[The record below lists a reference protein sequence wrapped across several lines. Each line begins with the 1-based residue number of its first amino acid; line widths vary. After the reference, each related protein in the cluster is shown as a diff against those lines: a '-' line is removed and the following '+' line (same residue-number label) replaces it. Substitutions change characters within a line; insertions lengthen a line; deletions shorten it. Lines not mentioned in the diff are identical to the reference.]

1 MITSY
6 QDALDIIEGLSRFG
20 SRLGLERIK
29 GLLFELDN
37 PQDKIPVIHIGGT
50 NGKGSVS
57 RMLSSVLIK
66 AGYKVG
72 LYTSPHLHSV
82 RERIQINNE
91 LIDKDSFINTL
102 NYILPFIENL
112 TNRDS
117 EFYLTQFEI
126 LTAMAFLYFYKS
138 KVDVIVLEVGL
149 GGRLDATN
157 VVNNPLVSIIT
168 NVDWDHMDRLGNTL
182 SLIGREKAGII
193 KRGVPIVTGA
203 SGEGLDVIVDT
214 AKSLDAPIYILGRD
228 FFVNW
233 YVLSQVG
240 TEIGFRNE
248 KRQKE
253 FFSSLKGI
261 YQVDNMAISLMA
273 LELLRDRLNLS
284 DENIIDGFRDA
295 FWPGRIEIIS
305 KNPIILLDGA
315 HNKGGAEKLS
325 KSISILFDLKPT
337 LIVGMLK
344 DKDAYGIVG
353 SMIPYVKNSI
363 IVTAP
368 KTNRALEPTILGKVV
383 EELGGRPIIVP
394 DVKESVKIGLD
405 LEKDFICIM
414 GSLYTVAEARESLLG
429 EVEKD

>member
-6 QDALDIIEGLSRFG
+6 QDALDVIEGLSRFG
-20 SRLGLERIK
+20 SKLGLERIK
-29 GLLFELDN
+29 TLLSELDN

-57 RMLSSVLIK
+57 RMISSVLIR

-82 RERIQINNE
+82 RERIQINNN
-91 LIDKDSFINTL
+91 LIGKESFVNIL
-102 NYILPFIENL
+102 NEVLPIIEDL
-112 TNRDS
+112 TDRYSD
-117 EFYLTQFEI
+117 FYLTQFEI
-126 LTAMAFLYFYKS
+126 LTAMAFLYFYRS
-138 KVDVIVLEVGL
+138 KVDVVVLEVGL

-157 VVNNPLVSIIT
+157 VVDNPLVSIIT

-193 KRGVPIVTGA
+193 KRWVPVVTGA
-203 SGEGLDVIVDT
+203 SGEGLDVILDT

-228 FFVNW
+228 FFVDW

-240 TEIGFRNE
+240 TEIGFRS
-248 KRQKE
+248 KKSQKE
-253 FFSSLKGI
+253 FFSSLRGI
-261 YQVDNMAISLMA
+261 YQVDNMAVSLMA
-273 LELLRDRLNLS
+273 LEILRDRLS
-284 DENIIDGFRDA
+284 ISEENVIDGLRDA

-305 KNPIILLDGA
+305 KNPTILLDGA
-315 HNKGGAEKLS
+315 HNRGGAEKLS
-325 KSISILFDLKPT
+325 KSISLLFDLKPT

-344 DKDAYGIVG
+344 DKDAYGIIS
-353 SMIPYVKNSI
+353 SMIPYVKDSI
-363 IVTAP
+363 IVTSP
-368 KTNRALEPTILGKVV
+368 KTNRALDPAILGRVV

-394 DVKESVKIGLD
+394 DVKEAIRVGLD
-405 LEKDFICIM
+405 LEKEFICVM
-414 GSLYTVAEARESLLG
+414 GSLYTVAEARESLLN

>member
-29 GLLFELDN
+29 KLLLELDN
-37 PQDKIPVIHIGGT
+37 PQDKIPIIHIGGT

-57 RMLSSVLIK
+57 RMISSVFIK
-66 AGYKVG
+66 SGYRVG

-82 RERIQINNE
+82 RERIQIDNE
-91 LIDKDSFINTL
+91 LIDKDSFVKIL
-102 NYILPFIENL
+102 NDILPFIEDL
-112 TNRDS
+112 TNKDS
-117 EFYLTQFEI
+117 DFYLTQFEI

-138 KVDVIVLEVGL
+138 RVDVIVLEVGL

-193 KRGVPIVTGA
+193 KEGVPVVTGA
-203 SGEGLDVIVDT
+203 SGEGLDIIVDT
-214 AKSLDAPIYILGRD
+214 ARSLNAPIYILGRD
-228 FFVNW
+228 FFVDW

-248 KRQKE
+248 RRKEE

-261 YQVDNMAISLMA
+261 YQVDNMAVSLMA
-273 LELLRDRLNLS
+273 LELLRDKFS
-284 DENIIDGFRDA
+284 ISEENIVDGFKDA

-325 KSISILFDLKPT
+325 KSISLLFNLKPT

-344 DKDAYGIVG
+344 DKDAYGMIS
-353 SMIPYVKNSI
+353 SMIPYVKNNI
-363 IVTAP
+363 VVTAP
-368 KTNRALEPTILGKVV
+368 KTNRALDPAILGRVI
-383 EELGGRPIIVP
+383 EELGGKSIIIP
-394 DVKESVKIGLD
+394 DVKESVKVGLD
-405 LEKDFICIM
+405 LEKEFICIM
-414 GSLYTVAEARESLLG
+414 GSLYTVAEAREFLLG

>member
-29 GLLFELDN
+29 KLLLELDN
-37 PQDKIPVIHIGGT
+37 PQDKIPVVHIGGT

-57 RMLSSVLIK
+57 RMISSVFIK
-66 AGYKVG
+66 SGYRVG

-82 RERIQINNE
+82 RERIQIDNE
-91 LIDKDSFINTL
+91 LIDKDSFVKIL
-102 NYILPFIENL
+102 NDILPFIEDL
-112 TNRDS
+112 TNKDS
-117 EFYLTQFEI
+117 DFYLTQFEI

-193 KRGVPIVTGA
+193 KEGVPVVTGA
-203 SGEGLDVIVDT
+203 SGEGLDIIVDT
-214 AKSLDAPIYILGRD
+214 ARTLNAPIYILGRD
-228 FFVNW
+228 FFVDW

-248 KRQKE
+248 RRKDE

-261 YQVDNMAISLMA
+261 YQVDNMAVSLMA
-273 LELLRDRLNLS
+273 LELLRDKFS
-284 DENIIDGFRDA
+284 ISEENIVDGFKDA

-305 KNPIILLDGA
+305 KNPTILLDGA

-325 KSISILFDLKPT
+325 KSISLLFNLKPT

-344 DKDAYGIVG
+344 DKDAYGMIS
-353 SMIPYVKNSI
+353 SMIPYVKNNI
-363 IVTAP
+363 VVTAP
-368 KTNRALEPTILGKVV
+368 KTNRALDPAILGRVV
-383 EELGGRPIIVP
+383 EELGGKSIITP
-394 DVKESVKIGLD
+394 DVKESVKVGLD
-405 LEKDFICIM
+405 LEKEFICIM
-414 GSLYTVAEARESLLG
+414 GSLYTVAEAREFLLG

>member
-29 GLLFELDN
+29 KLLLELDN
-37 PQDKIPVIHIGGT
+37 PQDKIPVVHIGGT

-57 RMLSSVLIK
+57 RMISSVFIK
-66 AGYKVG
+66 SGYRVG

-82 RERIQINNE
+82 RERIQIDNE
-91 LIDKDSFINTL
+91 LIDKDSFVKIL
-102 NYILPFIENL
+102 NDILPFIEDL
-112 TNRDS
+112 TNKDS
-117 EFYLTQFEI
+117 DFYLTQFEI

-193 KRGVPIVTGA
+193 KEGVPVVTGA
-203 SGEGLDVIVDT
+203 SGEGLDIIVDT
-214 AKSLDAPIYILGRD
+214 ARTLNAPIYILGRD
-228 FFVNW
+228 FFVDW

-248 KRQKE
+248 RRKDE

-261 YQVDNMAISLMA
+261 YQVDNMAVSLMA
-273 LELLRDRLNLS
+273 LELLRDKFS
-284 DENIIDGFRDA
+284 ISEENIVDGFKDA

-305 KNPIILLDGA
+305 KNPTILLDGA

-325 KSISILFDLKPT
+325 KSISLLFNLKPT

-344 DKDAYGIVG
+344 DKDAYGMIS
-353 SMIPYVKNSI
+353 SMIPYVKNNI
-363 IVTAP
+363 VVTAP
-368 KTNRALEPTILGKVV
+368 KTNRALDPAILGRVV
-383 EELGGRPIIVP
+383 EELGGKSIITP
-394 DVKESVKIGLD
+394 DLKESVKVGLD
-405 LEKDFICIM
+405 LEKEFICIM
-414 GSLYTVAEARESLLG
+414 GSLYTVAEAREFLLG

>member
-29 GLLFELDN
+29 KLLLELDN
-37 PQDKIPVIHIGGT
+37 PQDKIPVVHIGGT

-57 RMLSSVLIK
+57 RMISSVFIK
-66 AGYKVG
+66 SGYRVG

-82 RERIQINNE
+82 RERIQIDNE
-91 LIDKDSFINTL
+91 LIDKDSFVKIL
-102 NYILPFIENL
+102 NDILPFIEDL
-112 TNRDS
+112 TNKDS
-117 EFYLTQFEI
+117 DFYLTQFEI

-138 KVDVIVLEVGL
+138 RVDVIVLEVGL

-193 KRGVPIVTGA
+193 KEGVPVVTGA
-203 SGEGLDVIVDT
+203 SGEGLDIIVDT
-214 AKSLDAPIYILGRD
+214 ARSLNAPIYILGRD
-228 FFVNW
+228 FFVDW

-248 KRQKE
+248 RRKEE

-261 YQVDNMAISLMA
+261 YQVDNMAVSLMA
-273 LELLRDRLNLS
+273 LELLRDKFS
-284 DENIIDGFRDA
+284 ISEENIVDGFKDA

-325 KSISILFDLKPT
+325 KSISLLFNLKPT

-344 DKDAYGIVG
+344 DKDAYGMIS
-353 SMIPYVKNSI
+353 SMIPYVKNNI
-363 IVTAP
+363 VVTAP
-368 KTNRALEPTILGKVV
+368 KTNRALDPAILGRVV
-383 EELGGRPIIVP
+383 EELGGKSIIIP
-394 DVKESVKIGLD
+394 DVKESVKVGLD
-405 LEKDFICIM
+405 LEKEFICIM
-414 GSLYTVAEARESLLG
+414 GSLYTVAEAREFLLG

>member
-29 GLLFELDN
+29 KLLLELDN
-37 PQDKIPVIHIGGT
+37 PQDKIPIIHIGGT

-57 RMLSSVLIK
+57 RMISSVFIK
-66 AGYKVG
+66 SGYRVG

-82 RERIQINNE
+82 RERIQIDNE
-91 LIDKDSFINTL
+91 LIDKDSFVKIL
-102 NYILPFIENL
+102 NDILPFIEDL
-112 TNRDS
+112 TNKDS
-117 EFYLTQFEI
+117 DFYLTQFEI

-138 KVDVIVLEVGL
+138 RVDVIVLEVGL

-193 KRGVPIVTGA
+193 KEGVPVVTGA
-203 SGEGLDVIVDT
+203 SGEGLDIIVDT
-214 AKSLDAPIYILGRD
+214 ARSLNAPIYILGRD
-228 FFVNW
+228 FFVDW

-248 KRQKE
+248 RRKKE

-261 YQVDNMAISLMA
+261 YQVDNMAVSLMA
-273 LELLRDRLNLS
+273 LELLRDKFS
-284 DENIIDGFRDA
+284 ISEENIVDGFKDA

-325 KSISILFDLKPT
+325 KSISLLFNLKPT

-344 DKDAYGIVG
+344 DKDAYGMIS
-353 SMIPYVKNSI
+353 SMIPYVKNNI
-363 IVTAP
+363 VVTAP
-368 KTNRALEPTILGKVV
+368 KTNRALDPAILGRVV
-383 EELGGRPIIVP
+383 EELGGKSIIIP
-394 DVKESVKIGLD
+394 DVKESVKVGLD
-405 LEKDFICIM
+405 LEKEFICIM
-414 GSLYTVAEARESLLG
+414 GSLYTVAEAREFLLG

>member
-6 QDALDIIEGLSRFG
+6 QDALDVIEGLSRFG
-20 SRLGLERIK
+20 SKLGLERIK
-29 GLLFELDN
+29 TLLSELDN

-57 RMLSSVLIK
+57 RMISSVLIR

-82 RERIQINNE
+82 RERIQINNN
-91 LIDKDSFINTL
+91 LIGKESFVNIL
-102 NYILPFIENL
+102 NEVLPIIEDL
-112 TNRDS
+112 TDRYSD
-117 EFYLTQFEI
+117 FYLTQFEI
-126 LTAMAFLYFYKS
+126 LTAMAFLYFYRS
-138 KVDVIVLEVGL
+138 KVDVVVLEVGL

-157 VVNNPLVSIIT
+157 VVDNPLVSIIT

-193 KRGVPIVTGA
+193 KRWVPVVTGA
-203 SGEGLDVIVDT
+203 SGEGLDVILDT

-228 FFVNW
+228 FFVDW

-240 TEIGFRNE
+240 TEIGFRS
-248 KRQKE
+248 KKSQKE
-253 FFSSLKGI
+253 FFSSLRGI
-261 YQVDNMAISLMA
+261 YQVDNMAVSLMA
-273 LELLRDRLNLS
+273 LEILRDRLS
-284 DENIIDGFRDA
+284 ISEENVIDGLRDT

-305 KNPIILLDGA
+305 KNPTILLDGA
-315 HNKGGAEKLS
+315 HNRGGAEKLS
-325 KSISILFDLKPT
+325 KSISLLFDLKPT

-344 DKDAYGIVG
+344 DKDAYGIIS
-353 SMIPYVKNSI
+353 SMIPYVKDSI
-363 IVTAP
+363 IVTSP
-368 KTNRALEPTILGKVV
+368 KTNRALDPAILGRVV

-394 DVKESVKIGLD
+394 DVKEAIRVGLD
-405 LEKDFICIM
+405 LEKEFICVM
-414 GSLYTVAEARESLLG
+414 GSLYTVAEARESLLN